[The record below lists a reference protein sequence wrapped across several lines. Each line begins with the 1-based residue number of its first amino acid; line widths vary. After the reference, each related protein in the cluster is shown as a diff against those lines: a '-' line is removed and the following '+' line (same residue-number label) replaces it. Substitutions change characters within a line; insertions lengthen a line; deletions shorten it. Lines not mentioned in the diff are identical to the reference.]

1 MSIDQSGA
9 INTRADFIEFV
20 HALVQELDRDPTS
33 WENNTLSTFLESLAA
48 WLGDADGYYAA
59 LSRTVPNQP
68 TWELFAQSLLA
79 ARSYE

>member
-1 MSIDQSGA
+1 MLSFKNWTVILRLGK
-9 INTRADFIEFV
+9 T
-20 HALVQELDRDPTS
+20 
-33 WENNTLSTFLESLAA
+33 NTLSTFLESLAA